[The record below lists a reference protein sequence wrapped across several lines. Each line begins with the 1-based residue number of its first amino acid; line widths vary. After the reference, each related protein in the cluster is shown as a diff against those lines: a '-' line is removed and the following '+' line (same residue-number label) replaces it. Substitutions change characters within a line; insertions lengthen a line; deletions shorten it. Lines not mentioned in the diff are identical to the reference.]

1 MRPTSSENRV
11 GLLVAVRDGVYSS
24 VLLDLVLEKKVVDVD
39 LFYNTERLRPTYP
52 TFVSRPLFIMTSQ
65 M

>member
-39 LFYNTERLRPTYP
+39 LFYNTERLRPKYT